1 MEIMELIEQN
11 RVIAIVRGM
20 HPDQMAPLARALER
34 GGIRMMEITF
44 NQNAPETF
52 QNTVNAIRTLSQN
65 MRDMAIGAGT
75 VMTLEQLHM
84 AADAG
89 ARYII
94 SPDVN
99 PALIAETKRLGLTSL
114 PGAMSPTEIVT
125 AWNAGADAVKV
136 FPIGDLGV
144 GYLKAIRAPLSH
156 LPLIAVG
163 GVNERNCADFLRAGA
178 IGIGVGGQLVNRE
191 WIDAGEFYK
200 IASLAGKIAQA
211 AQNAVK

>member
-75 VMTLEQLHM
+75 VMTLEQLHV

-156 LPLIAVG
+156 IPLIAVG

-178 IGIGVGGQLVNRE
+178 IGVGVGGQLVNRE

>member
-114 PGAMSPTEIVT
+114 PGAMSPTEIVA

-156 LPLIAVG
+156 IPLIAVG

-178 IGIGVGGQLVNRE
+178 IGVGVGGQLVNRE

>member
-1 MEIMELIEQN
+1 MEIMDLIRQN

-44 NQNAPETF
+44 NQSAPETF

-99 PALIAETKRLGLTSL
+99 PALIAETKRLRLTAL
-114 PGAMSPTEIVT
+114 PGAMSPTEIVA

-144 GYLKAIRAPLSH
+144 NYLKAIRAPLSH
-156 LPLIAVG
+156 IPLIAVG
-163 GVNERNCADFLRAGA
+163 GVSERNCADFLRAGA
-178 IGIGVGGQLVNRE
+178 IAVGVGGQLVNRE

>member
-84 AADAG
+84 ATDAG

-156 LPLIAVG
+156 IPLIAVG

-178 IGIGVGGQLVNRE
+178 IGVGVGGQLVNRE

>member
-1 MEIMELIEQN
+1 MEIMDLIQQN

-44 NQNAPETF
+44 AQNAPATF
-52 QNTVNAIRTLSQN
+52 QNTVNAIRALSQS

-89 ARYII
+89 ARYIV

-99 PALIAETKRLGLTSL
+99 PAVIAETKRLGLTSL

-156 LPLIAVG
+156 IPMIAVG
-163 GVNERNCADFLRAGA
+163 GVSERNCADFLRAGA
-178 IGIGVGGQLVNRE
+178 IGVGVGGQLVNRE

>member
-1 MEIMELIEQN
+1 MEIMDMIQQN
-11 RVIAIVRGM
+11 RVIAIARGM

-44 NQNAPETF
+44 AQNAPATF

-89 ARYII
+89 ARYIV

-99 PALIAETKRLGLTSL
+99 PAIIAETKRLGLTSL

-136 FPIGDLGV
+136 SPIGDLGV
-144 GYLKAIRAPLSH
+144 GYFKAIRAPLSH
-156 LPLIAVG
+156 IPMIAVG
-163 GVNERNCADFLRAGA
+163 GVSERNCADFLRAGA
-178 IGIGVGGQLVNRE
+178 IGVGVGGQLVNRE

>member
-52 QNTVNAIRTLSQN
+52 QNTVNAIHTLSQN

-156 LPLIAVG
+156 IPLIAVG

-178 IGIGVGGQLVNRE
+178 IGVGVGGQLVNRE

-200 IASLAGKIAQA
+200 IASFAGKIAQA

>member
-20 HPDQMAPLARALER
+20 HPDQMAPMARALER

-75 VMTLEQLHM
+75 VMTLEQLHV

-156 LPLIAVG
+156 IPLIAVG

-178 IGIGVGGQLVNRE
+178 IGVGVGGQLVNRE

>member
-156 LPLIAVG
+156 IPLIAVG

-178 IGIGVGGQLVNRE
+178 IGVGVGGQLVNRE
-191 WIDAGEFYK
+191 WIDADEFYK

>member
-125 AWNAGADAVKV
+125 AWKAGADAVKV

-156 LPLIAVG
+156 IPLIAVG

-178 IGIGVGGQLVNRE
+178 IGVGVGGQLVNRE

>member
-89 ARYII
+89 A
-94 SPDVN
+94 
-99 PALIAETKRLGLTSL
+99 
-114 PGAMSPTEIVT
+114 
-125 AWNAGADAVKV
+125 DAVKV

-156 LPLIAVG
+156 IPLIAVG

-178 IGIGVGGQLVNRE
+178 IGVGVGGQLVNRE

-200 IASLAGKIAQA
+200 IASFAGKIAQA

>member
-20 HPDQMAPLARALER
+20 NPDQMAPLARALER

-75 VMTLEQLHM
+75 VMTLEQLHV

-99 PALIAETKRLGLTSL
+99 PALIAETKRLGLNSL

-156 LPLIAVG
+156 IPLIAVG

-178 IGIGVGGQLVNRE
+178 IGVGVGGQLVNRE

>member
-99 PALIAETKRLGLTSL
+99 PALIAETKRLGLISL

-156 LPLIAVG
+156 IPLIAVG

-178 IGIGVGGQLVNRE
+178 IGVGVGGQLVNRE

>member
-125 AWNAGADAVKV
+125 AWNAGADAVKG

-156 LPLIAVG
+156 IPLIAVG

-178 IGIGVGGQLVNRE
+178 IGVGVGGQLVNRE

>member
-34 GGIRMMEITF
+34 GDLRMMEITF

-156 LPLIAVG
+156 IPLIAVG

>member
-1 MEIMELIEQN
+1 MEIMDLIRQN

-44 NQNAPETF
+44 NQSAPETF
-52 QNTVNAIRTLSQN
+52 QNTVNAIRALSQN

-99 PALIAETKRLGLTSL
+99 PALIAETKRLGLTAL
-114 PGAMSPTEIVT
+114 PGAMSPTEIVA

-144 GYLKAIRAPLSH
+144 NYLKAIRAPLSH
-156 LPLIAVG
+156 IPLIAVG
-163 GVNERNCADFLRAGA
+163 GVSERNCADFLRAGA
-178 IGIGVGGQLVNRE
+178 IAVGVGGQLVNRE

>member
-94 SPDVN
+94 SPDMN

-156 LPLIAVG
+156 IPLIAVG

-178 IGIGVGGQLVNRE
+178 IGVGVGGQLVNRE

>member
-20 HPDQMAPLARALER
+20 HPDQMSPLARALER

-99 PALIAETKRLGLTSL
+99 PAIIAETKRLGLTSL
-114 PGAMSPTEIVT
+114 PGAMSPTEIVA

-156 LPLIAVG
+156 IPLIAVG

-178 IGIGVGGQLVNRE
+178 IGVGVGGQLVNRE

>member
-52 QNTVNAIRTLSQN
+52 QNTVSAIRTLSQN

-156 LPLIAVG
+156 IPLIAVG

-178 IGIGVGGQLVNRE
+178 IGVGVGGQLVNRE

>member
-52 QNTVNAIRTLSQN
+52 QNTVNALRTLSQN

-156 LPLIAVG
+156 IPLIAVG

-178 IGIGVGGQLVNRE
+178 IGVGVGGQLVNRE

>member
-20 HPDQMAPLARALER
+20 HPDQMAPLVRALER

-156 LPLIAVG
+156 IPLIAVG

-178 IGIGVGGQLVNRE
+178 IGVGVGGQLVNRE

>member
-125 AWNAGADAVKV
+125 AWNAGADAVTV

-156 LPLIAVG
+156 IPLIAVG

-178 IGIGVGGQLVNRE
+178 IGVGVGGQLVNRE

>member
-34 GGIRMMEITF
+34 GGIQMMEITF

-156 LPLIAVG
+156 IPLIAVG

-178 IGIGVGGQLVNRE
+178 IGVGVGGQLVNRE

>member
-156 LPLIAVG
+156 IPLIAVG
-163 GVNERNCADFLRAGA
+163 GVNERNCADFLRVGA
-178 IGIGVGGQLVNRE
+178 IGVGVGGQLVNRE

>member
-84 AADAG
+84 AADVG

-125 AWNAGADAVKV
+125 AWKAGADAVKV

-156 LPLIAVG
+156 IPLIAVG

-178 IGIGVGGQLVNRE
+178 IGVGVGGQLVNRE

>member
-99 PALIAETKRLGLTSL
+99 PALSAETKRLGLTSL

-156 LPLIAVG
+156 IPLIAVG

>member
-75 VMTLEQLHM
+75 VMTLEQLHR

-156 LPLIAVG
+156 IPLIAVG

-178 IGIGVGGQLVNRE
+178 IGVGVGGQLVNRE

>member
-1 MEIMELIEQN
+1 MEIMDLIQQN

-44 NQNAPETF
+44 AQNAPATF
-52 QNTVNAIRTLSQN
+52 QNTVNAIRALSQS

-89 ARYII
+89 ARYIVL
-94 SPDVN
+94 PDVN
-99 PALIAETKRLGLTSL
+99 PAVIAETKRLGLTSL

-156 LPLIAVG
+156 IPMIAVG
-163 GVNERNCADFLRAGA
+163 GVSERNCADFLRAGA
-178 IGIGVGGQLVNRE
+178 IGVGVGGQLVNRE

>member
-52 QNTVNAIRTLSQN
+52 QNTVSAIRTLSQN

-84 AADAG
+84 AADVG

-156 LPLIAVG
+156 IPLIAVG

-178 IGIGVGGQLVNRE
+178 IGVGVGGQLVNRE

>member
-20 HPDQMAPLARALER
+20 HPEQMAPLARALER

-84 AADAG
+84 AADVG

-156 LPLIAVG
+156 IPLIAVG

-178 IGIGVGGQLVNRE
+178 IGVGVGGQLVNRE

>member
-20 HPDQMAPLARALER
+20 HPDQMTPLARALER

-156 LPLIAVG
+156 IPLIAVG

-178 IGIGVGGQLVNRE
+178 IGVGVGGQLVNRE

>member
-44 NQNAPETF
+44 NQNAPDTF

-156 LPLIAVG
+156 IPLIAVG

-178 IGIGVGGQLVNRE
+178 IGVGVGGQLVNRE

>member
-1 MEIMELIEQN
+1 
-11 RVIAIVRGM
+11 
-20 HPDQMAPLARALER
+20 
-34 GGIRMMEITF
+34 
-44 NQNAPETF
+44 
-52 QNTVNAIRTLSQN
+52 
-65 MRDMAIGAGT
+65 
-75 VMTLEQLHM
+75 M

-156 LPLIAVG
+156 IPLIAVG

-178 IGIGVGGQLVNRE
+178 IGVGVGGQLVNRE

>member
-156 LPLIAVG
+156 IPLLAVG

-178 IGIGVGGQLVNRE
+178 IGVGVGGQLVNRE

>member
-1 MEIMELIEQN
+1 MEIIELIEQN

-156 LPLIAVG
+156 IPLIAVG

-178 IGIGVGGQLVNRE
+178 IGVGVGGQLVNRE

>member
-52 QNTVNAIRTLSQN
+52 QNTVNAIHTLSQN

-156 LPLIAVG
+156 IPLIAVG

-178 IGIGVGGQLVNRE
+178 IGVSVGGQLVNRE

>member
-156 LPLIAVG
+156 IPLIAVG

>member
-156 LPLIAVG
+156 IPLIAVG

-178 IGIGVGGQLVNRE
+178 IGVSVGGQLVNRE